1 MVQARKWV
9 YAHEYDGQPQTSNLQ
24 LVTENIPD
32 TLQDGE
38 VLCEA
43 VFLSVDPYMRLFKV
57 AVGDVMQGEQVARVT
72 ASKSDSFPVGM
83 MVLARL
89 GWRSHT
95 IVSNTSILEQLP
107 PLGELPASLALGAVG
122 MPGMTAYFGVEEILK
137 PVQGETVLVNAAAG
151 AVGSLVGQMAKIKG
165 CKVIG
170 YAGTKEK
177 CDWLK
182 DELGFDA
189 VFNYKETKLQDS
201 IKEAAPEG
209 VDCYFDNVGGEFSST
224 VMFNIK
230 QFGRIAVCG
239 QIDEYRYD
247 GKPQT
252 GPLVYGQMLI
262 KQLTMKGFMCRH
274 YFQHW
279 PEAKL
284 QVINWI
290 KQGKLKY
297 RETITEGFENM
308 AEAFVGLFHGANT
321 GKAIVKV

>member
-1 MVQARKWV
+1 MVQARKWI
-9 YAHEYDGQPQTSNLQ
+9 YAHEFEDQPRTSNLQ
-24 LVTENIPD
+24 LVTENISD
-32 TLQDGE
+32 ALQDEE

-72 ASKSDSFPVGM
+72 ASKSDSFPVGTM
-83 MVLARL
+83 ILAKL
-89 GWRSHT
+89 GWRTHT
-95 IVSNTSILEQLP
+95 IVSDTSILEQLP
-107 PLGELPASLALGAVG
+107 PLGELSASLALGAVG
-122 MPGMTAYFGVEEILK
+122 MPGMTAYFGVEDVLK
-137 PVQGETVLVNAAAG
+137 PVEGETVLVNAAAG
-151 AVGSLVGQMAKIKG
+151 AVGSVVGQIAKIKG

-182 DELGFDA
+182 NELGFDA
-189 VFNYKETKLQDS
+189 VFNYKETTVSDS

-224 VMFNIK
+224 VLFNMK
-230 QFGRIAVCG
+230 QGGRVAVCG
-239 QIDEYRYD
+239 QIAEYRYD

-252 GPLVYGQMLI
+252 GPLVYGQMLA
-262 KQLTMKGFMCRH
+262 KQLTMRGFMCRT
-274 YFQHW
+274 FQHW

-284 QVINWI
+284 QVIDWI
-290 KQGKLKY
+290 KQGKIKY
-297 RETITEGFENM
+297 RETVTEGFENM